1 MSVNV
6 PPTSI
11 DKRIGYPSGARS
23 ALLFDLLRVKVTCNR
38 HASASAAFSFRLMRE
53 AYFSG
58 KSPPDRAPIASGPS
72 PLQKAQRC
80 DTFTGGDSAQCR
92 RTNKETIDGRN
103 NALYLIAKDVDDPA

>member
-1 MSVNV
+1 M
-6 PPTSI
+6 P
-11 DKRIGYPSGARS
+11 AR
-23 ALLFDLLRVKVTCNR
+23 AQRFP
-38 HASASAAFSFRLMRE
+38 FRLMRE

-92 RTNKETIDGRN
+92 RTNKETIGGRN
-103 NALYLIAKDVDDPA
+103 NTLYLIAKDVDDPAQHIALLDCLSEFHFGDEKPAMAGA